1 MTAPSSELAAN
12 IHVRMHLQH
21 GFEIIN
27 IISDRSEINNEW
39 VLGVV

>member
-21 GFEIIN
+21 GFEITNVI
-27 IISDRSEINNEW
+27 SEINNEW